1 MKKYVS
7 LLSFLMLMLLSIS
20 TAFAGVSEKVTIIDD
35 NYPLQNIRKLAI
47 TTPYYSPSALTLEL
61 NEKKRPNAPQI
72 LTKEMLAQA
81 ALNVAKEDNVPFEVI
96 SNDAIAA
103 QLFPNDPTIDQV
115 STTYKKAY
123 KQQIKNYADAYVV
136 FTFSND
142 SYVSMTADIYDA
154 KDNHWIYS
162 YRIVNGKADNDTL
175 ENYNMFMHKFYRT
188 LGLEAEKQ
196 TKA

>member
-1 MKKYVS
+1 MKKS
-7 LLSFLMLMLLSIS
+7 ITLLSFLVLMLFSIS

-35 NYPLQNIRKLAI
+35 SYNLQNIHKLAI
-47 TTPYYSPSALTLEL
+47 TSPYYTPSALSIEL

-72 LTKEMLAQA
+72 VTKAMLIQSALDVAQA
-81 ALNVAKEDNVPFEVI
+81 DNVAYTVLSDRT
-96 SNDAIAA
+96 IAP
-103 QLFPNDPTIDQV
+103 QLFPNNPSIDQA
-115 STTYKKAY
+115 SAEYKNVY

-162 YRIVNGKADNDTL
+162 YRIVNGKADNDTI

-188 LGLEAEKQ
+188 LNIEMEKQ
-196 TKA
+196 SKA